1 MSEKSSLPAAVVE
14 FPLQPRTALQ
24 LINLLANDYSKRVKI
39 GQHTKQ
45 RMRERGITTRD
56 IFNVLKSSR
65 TVMLEGPNEEAKQGD
80 YSCKLRGV
88 SSGESI
94 TVVLRL
100 KSVDVEPSANAITVY
115 MT

>member
-1 MSEKSSLPAAVVE
+1 MSEKSSIPAAVVE

-24 LINLLANDYSKRVKI
+24 LINLLANDYSSRVKI
-39 GQHTKQ
+39 GLHTKQ

-56 IFNVLKSSR
+56 IFNVLKSGR

-100 KSVDVEPSANAITVY
+100 KSVDVEPSANTITVY

>member
-1 MSEKSSLPAAVVE
+1 MSEKHSVPAAVVE

-24 LINLLANDYSKRVKI
+24 LINLLANHYSSRVRI

-45 RMRERGITTRD
+45 RMQQRGITTRD

-100 KSVDVEPSANAITVY
+100 KSVDVEPSANTITVY

>member
-1 MSEKSSLPAAVVE
+1 
-14 FPLQPRTALQ
+14 
-24 LINLLANDYSKRVKI
+24 
-39 GQHTKQ
+39 
-45 RMRERGITTRD
+45 
-56 IFNVLKSSR
+56 
-65 TVMLEGPNEEAKQGD
+65 MLEGPNEEAKQGD

-100 KSVDVEPSANAITVY
+100 KSVDVEPSANTITVY